1 MADVKSK
8 VSINLR
14 RLAFVEFDQL
24 ISVISRTSTSFWVYF
39 HALPCHRTILTTNFA
54 GNTSDQDSDR
64 EPEPPTKTIDKPTAR
79 LGKRDAPAS
88 APADSTSVGARGGRG
103 GRRGGG
109 FSGSEAG
116 NWKYD
121 VKM

>member
-1 MADVKSK
+1 MQPHL
-8 VSINLR
+8 INP
-14 RLAFVEFDQL
+14 
-24 ISVISRTSTSFWVYF
+24 T
-39 HALPCHRTILTTNFA
+39 A

-79 LGKRDAPAS
+79 LGKRDAPAT
-88 APADSTSVGARGGRG
+88 APAESGVSGRGGRG

-116 NWKYD
+116 KWTPGPKYGRST
-121 VKM
+121 